1 MFLPRTYCTV
11 NGTQRVLLNQNVN
24 KNVPYSIHYS
34 HLGQAMNQFINA
46 VGQIHP
52 LISILET
59 SLLGSSENDAG
70 PGSGTATPAQWDVR
84 TSTLLE
90 IRRFSFII
98 EALWK
103 TSYNTRRV
111 ASHASA
117 VGILAGWLG
126 HEASSKSKHTK
137 ALPTTCWVTVY
148 SRLGLCTSF
157 QA

>member
-1 MFLPRTYCTV
+1 
-11 NGTQRVLLNQNVN
+11 
-24 KNVPYSIHYS
+24 
-34 HLGQAMNQFINA
+34 MNPFINA

-126 HEASSKSKHTK
+126 REASSERKLSLQSDVPPSMHGMLCCVKHA
-137 ALPTTCWVTVY
+137 ALVSSLRRHLY
-148 SRLGLCTSF
+148 LGH
-157 QA
+157 

>member
-1 MFLPRTYCTV
+1 
-11 NGTQRVLLNQNVN
+11 
-24 KNVPYSIHYS
+24 
-34 HLGQAMNQFINA
+34 MNPFINA

-84 TSTLLE
+84 TSILLE

-117 VGILAGWLG
+117 VALGSRYIGRLAG
-126 HEASSKSKHTK
+126 S
-137 ALPTTCWVTVY
+137 
-148 SRLGLCTSF
+148 
-157 QA
+157 

>member
-1 MFLPRTYCTV
+1 MKVGAFTK
-11 NGTQRVLLNQNVN
+11 RVLTKNLLHCKRYSESLIKPKCEQ
-24 KNVPYSIHYS
+24 NVPYSIHYS
-34 HLGQAMNQFINA
+34 HLGQAMNPFINA

-98 EALWK
+98 DALWK
-103 TSYNTRRV
+103 TSYNTRQY
-111 ASHASA
+111 S
-117 VGILAGWLG
+117 
-126 HEASSKSKHTK
+126 ESSKPCFGS
-137 ALPTTCWVTVY
+137 
-148 SRLGLCTSF
+148 SF
-157 QA
+157 GQ